1 MLCGAKLRGRDA
13 HCQKHGMFNGRC
25 RLHGGLSPKGQDHWN
40 YQGRGYTKEDRQRV
54 AEINARIKF
63 LEMVAIELG
72 MIETK
77 R

>member
-40 YQGRGYTKEDRQRV
+40 FRHGWCTKEQRIRNV
-54 AEINARIKF
+54 QSSAELKKLNF
-63 LEMVAIELG
+63 LMIQLG
-72 MIETK
+72 MLEG
-77 R
+77 